1 MREIKFRYKT
11 RSGKLVC
18 GYRPP
23 FEAEV
28 EPTTIGQFSGL
39 LDCEGKEIYEGD
51 IVQTTIIDGYGSDRE
66 IIGRVVFKE
75 GCFDIVE
82 QEDRPG
88 FVGRKYRLY
97 GAYNVY
103 KTMRIVGNIYD
114 EARK

>member
-1 MREIKFRYKT
+1 MREIKFRYMT

-28 EPTTIGQFSGL
+28 EPTSVCQFSGL

-51 IVQTTIIDGYGSDRE
+51 IVETTVIDGYGDDRE
-66 IIGRVVFKE
+66 IVGRVVFEE
-75 GCFDIVE
+75 GSFDIVA
-82 QEDRPG
+82 QEYYPG
-88 FVGRKYRLY
+88 FIGRKYSLY

-103 KTMRIVGNIYD
+103 KTIRIVGNIYD
-114 EARK
+114 EAGK